1 MAVTRGPKPVLSTN
15 LTDAVEGVLNDAVD
29 AGVDFNDI
37 QKNKTNKIR
46 AKYQRTEKGLD
57 DLVALKS
64 QGSAIPGQSLTNSPE
79 QPYSWEQ
86 PPVFANPRDA
96 LRDVLDSLLQ
106 PEPIQK
112 LTQAL
117 LKGASVGDIAL
128 SVLYAKF
135 FEGKISPDVMLLLV
149 EPLMY
154 VIMSIAE
161 EANIDYNIDN
171 DDIDEPDE
179 EEVEQTIS
187 LIQNEFANIRKQ
199 IANKKIN
206 STNLEGSVDRSLL
219 NRVKEE
225 GPNIR
230 ESLLEKGEEEN
241 E

>member
-1 MAVTRGPKPVLSTN
+1 
-15 LTDAVEGVLNDAVD
+15 
-29 AGVDFNDI
+29 
-37 QKNKTNKIR
+37 
-46 AKYQRTEKGLD
+46 
-57 DLVALKS
+57 
-64 QGSAIPGQSLTNSPE
+64 
-79 QPYSWEQ
+79 
-86 PPVFANPRDA
+86 
-96 LRDVLDSLLQ
+96 
-106 PEPIQK
+106 
-112 LTQAL
+112 
-117 LKGASVGDIAL
+117 
-128 SVLYAKF
+128 
-135 FEGKISPDVMLLLV
+135 MLLLV

>member
-37 QKNKTNKIR
+37 ENDNTPKIR
-46 AKYQRTEKGLD
+46 AKYQRTQKSLD

>member
-37 QKNKTNKIR
+37 ENDNTPKIR
-46 AKYQRTEKGLD
+46 AKYQRTQEGLD

-86 PPVFANPRDA
+86 PPEFANPRDA

-106 PEPIQK
+106 PEPIKK

-128 SVLYAKF
+128 SVLYTKF

>member
-1 MAVTRGPKPVLSTN
+1 
-15 LTDAVEGVLNDAVD
+15 
-29 AGVDFNDI
+29 
-37 QKNKTNKIR
+37 
-46 AKYQRTEKGLD
+46 
-57 DLVALKS
+57 
-64 QGSAIPGQSLTNSPE
+64 
-79 QPYSWEQ
+79 
-86 PPVFANPRDA
+86 
-96 LRDVLDSLLQ
+96 
-106 PEPIQK
+106 
-112 LTQAL
+112 
-117 LKGASVGDIAL
+117 
-128 SVLYAKF
+128 
-135 FEGKISPDVMLLLV
+135 
-149 EPLMY
+149 MY

>member
-1 MAVTRGPKPVLSTN
+1 M
-15 LTDAVEGVLNDAVD
+15 
-29 AGVDFNDI
+29 
-37 QKNKTNKIR
+37 
-46 AKYQRTEKGLD
+46 
-57 DLVALKS
+57 
-64 QGSAIPGQSLTNSPE
+64 
-79 QPYSWEQ
+79 
-86 PPVFANPRDA
+86 
-96 LRDVLDSLLQ
+96 
-106 PEPIQK
+106 
-112 LTQAL
+112 
-117 LKGASVGDIAL
+117 
-128 SVLYAKF
+128 
-135 FEGKISPDVMLLLV
+135 MLLLV

>member
-37 QKNKTNKIR
+37 ENDNTPKIR
-46 AKYQRTEKGLD
+46 AKYQRTQKGLD

-96 LRDVLDSLLQ
+96 LRDVLDSLLH

>member
-37 QKNKTNKIR
+37 ENDNTPKIR
-46 AKYQRTEKGLD
+46 AKYQRTQEGLD

-96 LRDVLDSLLQ
+96 LRDVLNSLLE

-117 LKGASVGDIAL
+117 LKGASVGDITL
-128 SVLYAKF
+128 SVLYVKF

-149 EPLMY
+149 EPVMY

-199 IANKKIN
+199 IASKKIN

>member
-1 MAVTRGPKPVLSTN
+1 MAVTRGPKPVLSSN
-15 LTDAVEGVLNDAVD
+15 LTDAVERVLNDAVD

-37 QKNKTNKIR
+37 ENDNTPKIR
-46 AKYQRTEKGLD
+46 AKYQRTQKGLD

-86 PPVFANPRDA
+86 PPAFANPRDA

-117 LKGASVGDIAL
+117 LKGASVGDITL
-128 SVLYAKF
+128 SVLYVKF

-149 EPLMY
+149 EPVMY

-199 IANKKIN
+199 IASKKIN

>member
-1 MAVTRGPKPVLSTN
+1 MSS
-15 LTDAVEGVLNDAVD
+15 
-29 AGVDFNDI
+29 
-37 QKNKTNKIR
+37 QKS
-46 AKYQRTEKGLD
+46 LD

-128 SVLYAKF
+128 SVLYGKF

>member
-1 MAVTRGPKPVLSTN
+1 M
-15 LTDAVEGVLNDAVD
+15 
-29 AGVDFNDI
+29 
-37 QKNKTNKIR
+37 
-46 AKYQRTEKGLD
+46 
-57 DLVALKS
+57 
-64 QGSAIPGQSLTNSPE
+64 
-79 QPYSWEQ
+79 
-86 PPVFANPRDA
+86 
-96 LRDVLDSLLQ
+96 
-106 PEPIQK
+106 
-112 LTQAL
+112 
-117 LKGASVGDIAL
+117 
-128 SVLYAKF
+128 
-135 FEGKISPDVMLLLV
+135 MLLLV

-187 LIQNEFANIRKQ
+187 LFQNEFANIRKQ